1 MFALLEFAPLLGFL
15 VAYYVRG
22 FYVATVVLM
31 SSMGLLLVVDYARTR
46 RIPPMHAISAV
57 LVFAFGTA
65 TLVLHDKRFVQWKPT
80 VFFWLL
86 ALAFLGSQWLSAKTF
101 VERLLAAPLGDAAAA
116 VDQATW
122 RRLNIL
128 WVVFYAVLGAL
139 NLWVAYHAS
148 ERTWVNFKVFG
159 LTLATLVFVGAQGL
173 YLARKSASAPGAD
186 VARGDR

>member
-31 SSMGLLLVVDYARTR
+31 SSMALLLVVDFARTR

-86 ALAFLGSQWLSAKTF
+86 ALAFLGSQWL
-101 VERLLAAPLGDAAAA
+101 
-116 VDQATW
+116 
-122 RRLNIL
+122 
-128 WVVFYAVLGAL
+128 
-139 NLWVAYHAS
+139 
-148 ERTWVNFKVFG
+148 
-159 LTLATLVFVGAQGL
+159 
-173 YLARKSASAPGAD
+173 
-186 VARGDR
+186 